1 MSEILRK
8 KLDGFPTY
16 KVDTTKNTVL
26 NLKSANTVNFDDFFE
41 ISHILDSS
49 YFNYKVD
56 HNLNIILLGK
66 K

>member
-1 MSEILRK
+1 MSEIILK
-8 KLDGFPTY
+8 KLKQFPSFE
-16 KVDTTKNTVL
+16 VDLECKKIV
-26 NLKSANTVNFDDFFE
+26 NLKSNHDVDLDEVFE

-56 HNLNIILLGK
+56 NNLNIIVLDK

>member
-1 MSEILRK
+1 MSEMLIK
-8 KLDGFPTY
+8 KLDGFSTY
-16 KVDTTKNTVL
+16 KVDTHKNTVL
-26 NLKSANTVNFDDFFE
+26 NLKTVNNVNFDDFFE

-56 HNLNIILLGK
+56 QDLNIILLGK